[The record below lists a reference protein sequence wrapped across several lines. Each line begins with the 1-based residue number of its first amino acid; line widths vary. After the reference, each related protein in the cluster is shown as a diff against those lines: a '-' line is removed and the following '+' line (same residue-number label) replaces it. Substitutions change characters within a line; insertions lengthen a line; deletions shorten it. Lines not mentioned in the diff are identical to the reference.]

1 MMLSELHQDM
11 VWHRRDGRPV
21 ALAEMD
27 AGYCRNVIR
36 MLERT
41 APSIQ
46 LKYTMAELTA
56 LTRPIP
62 TMIGEDLDGTPVLA
76 SRRDWTSL
84 MPGGG
89 MPQDAFN
96 RKLGQQARHA
106 SPLSGLVHDRM
117 TRDAN
122 GPEGRLPLVGGL
134 ATLTADQ
141 CQRSGP
147 NEVAPYYSP
156 HVGPRWLR

>member
-1 MMLSELHQDM
+1 MMLSELHQDL
-11 VWHRRDGRPV
+11 VWHRRDGLPV

-62 TMIGEDLDGTPVLA
+62 TVIGEDMDGTPVLA
-76 SRRDWTSL
+76 SRQDWTSL
-84 MPGGG
+84 MPSGE
-89 MPQDAFN
+89 MAQDAFN
-96 RKLGQQARHA
+96 RELEQRAADPVTWLH
-106 SPLSGLVHDRM
+106 
-117 TRDAN
+117 T
-122 GPEGRLPLVGGL
+122 LPLL
-134 ATLTADQ
+134 
-141 CQRSGP
+141 
-147 NEVAPYYSP
+147 VALDRRAQAPTP
-156 HVGPRWLR
+156 GDAH

>member
-1 MMLSELHQDM
+1 MMLSELHQDL

-21 ALAEMD
+21 ALAAMD

-46 LKYTMAELTA
+46 LTYTMAELTA

-62 TMIGEDLDGTPVLA
+62 TAIRVDLDGTPVLA

-84 MPGGG
+84 MPSGE
-89 MPQDAFN
+89 MAQDAFN
-96 RKLGQQARHA
+96 QELEQRAADLAAHPPAAGGTGSAGYGRGSELPRLTRTATWNAA
-106 SPLSGLVHDRM
+106 SS
-117 TRDAN
+117 T
-122 GPEGRLPLVGGL
+122 
-134 ATLTADQ
+134 
-141 CQRSGP
+141 
-147 NEVAPYYSP
+147 
-156 HVGPRWLR
+156 